1 MDALVL
7 PSDLWILSLP
17 DVLACICALTH
28 IARESTLTP
37 TNIVPNPALILKSL
51 IYMCDSAHTIIL
63 LLLTLT
69 LSKDLAVVD
78 WGERRAV
85 IAKTN
90 TFFGKGSA
98 LSS

>member
-1 MDALVL
+1 
-7 PSDLWILSLP
+7 
-17 DVLACICALTH
+17 
-28 IARESTLTP
+28 
-37 TNIVPNPALILKSL
+37 
-51 IYMCDSAHTIIL
+51 MCDSAHTIIL